1 MEIQLQELIDQIR
14 QDGVAAAQA
23 QADSIVEAAKKQ
35 AEAILSDAQ
44 ARADGLAA
52 QARAENERLVRASE
66 EAIRQAGRNLLISFR
81 ESVCRELA
89 ALVNSKVEQAY
100 SSDEFGQI
108 LARALESW
116 AARPDAGELTV
127 LLNGEDLEKLEG
139 MLLAELKDHMRAG
152 VTLQASDRFDGG
164 FRIAAGDGGIVYDF
178 SAPAVVDMLSN
189 YLSPR
194 VTELL
199 KEGE

>member
-66 EAIRQAGRNLLISFR
+66 EAHPPGR
-81 ESVCRELA
+81 A
-89 ALVNSKVEQAY
+89 QPAY
-100 SSDEFGQI
+100 FVPGKCVQ
-108 LARALESW
+108 
-116 AARPDAGELTV
+116 
-127 LLNGEDLEKLEG
+127 
-139 MLLAELKDHMRAG
+139 RAG
-152 VTLQASDRFDGG
+152 
-164 FRIAAGDGGIVYDF
+164 
-178 SAPAVVDMLSN
+178 
-189 YLSPR
+189 SPC
-194 VTELL
+194 EQ
-199 KEGE
+199 

>member
-23 QADSIVEAAKKQ
+23 QADSIVEAAKKKQ

-44 ARADGLAA
+44 ARADELAA

-100 SSDEFGQI
+100 SSEEFGQI

-139 MLLAELKDHMRAG
+139 MLMAELKDHMRAG
-152 VTLQASDRFDGG
+152 VTLQASDRLTEASALP
-164 FRIAAGDGGIVYDF
+164 RATAAFFTIF
-178 SAPAVVDMLSN
+178 
-189 YLSPR
+189 PR
-194 VTELL
+194 RRWWICFPTTLARASQSF
-199 KEGE
+199 